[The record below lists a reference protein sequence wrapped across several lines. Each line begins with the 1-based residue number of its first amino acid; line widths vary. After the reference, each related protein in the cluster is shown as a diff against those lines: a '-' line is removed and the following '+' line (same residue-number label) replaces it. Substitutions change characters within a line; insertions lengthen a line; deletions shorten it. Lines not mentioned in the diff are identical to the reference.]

1 MSSNSSIPE
10 MRLPFQ
16 ILLPTP
22 PASSVGSF
30 FVAVRLRHNSG
41 AMSVSVTSHPSRL
54 QWPWSG
60 FTPGNT
66 IAHIRDFSITS
77 AIFWPIL
84 SAALSPAE
92 HTPFV
97 CQGCFPIHH
106 VTKMIPQVVLALS
119 GGAQIATRLLAN
131 ISSTH
136 SRWNGAG
143 FTPNSNSAQAY
154 TASGPSPRARS
165 ANSNSANAAYCSGVS
180 PLKSSKLDA
189 SRSGSATT
197 SASCFLVVFIQL
209 CHHHRQ
215 DHLHYDLPAR
225 LIVGLVNFIIVSRKC
240 HQQQHHILQIRQR
253 RLQLFIERLT
263 VAGLGQFVPQFTLL
277 LVPQT
282 LEFIPLRRHI
292 RQSINQILL
301 RSLIVQQRRVV
312 NRRDVVAIV
321 THYRRLFPR
330 LILLP
335 YLLAHRLAILGLFLY
350 IHLRCLLLLNG
361 IFISVSQIPLLPHR
375 LPLNHLLYLPHP
387 TPALAPPPPPRP
399 FHIRKLAQ
407 RLPPVVVLAR
417 SRHAHTSLP
426 GL

>member
-30 FVAVRLRHNSG
+30 FVAVRLRHNS
-41 AMSVSVTSHPSRL
+41 ADIAVSTTSHPSRL

-97 CQGCFPIHH
+97 CQGCFPIHQI
-106 VTKMIPQVVLALS
+106 TKMIPQVVLALS

-165 ANSNSANAAYCSGVS
+165 ANSNSASAAYCSGVS
-180 PLKSSKLDA
+180 PLK
-189 SRSGSATT
+189 SGSATT

-209 CHHHRQ
+209 CHHHRP

-225 LIVGLVNFIIVSRKC
+225 LIV
-240 HQQQHHILQIRQR
+240 
-253 RLQLFIERLT
+253 
-263 VAGLGQFVPQFTLL
+263 
-277 LVPQT
+277 
-282 LEFIPLRRHI
+282 
-292 RQSINQILL
+292 
-301 RSLIVQQRRVV
+301 
-312 NRRDVVAIV
+312 
-321 THYRRLFPR
+321 
-330 LILLP
+330 
-335 YLLAHRLAILGLFLY
+335 
-350 IHLRCLLLLNG
+350 
-361 IFISVSQIPLLPHR
+361 
-375 LPLNHLLYLPHP
+375 
-387 TPALAPPPPPRP
+387 
-399 FHIRKLAQ
+399 
-407 RLPPVVVLAR
+407 
-417 SRHAHTSLP
+417 
-426 GL
+426 